1 MEIPHNI
8 AIHLGRHQNP
18 LGHTTNSLRPGDG
31 SVSTETKNMNELE
44 AKIKGW
50 LEKEGYPLE
59 MRVAHA
65 FEQAGFKVEMSSYY
79 RDPEENKYREIDIV
93 ATKVG
98 WADKE
103 QKIFF
108 EVRYECECKHSND
121 KPWILF
127 QGTTD
132 SHESLR
138 SEIACKH
145 ASYAGH
151 IALLALSIDD
161 ATKSNGLVRLLDY
174 PGNGLTR
181 ALGAQCD
188 TAYKAVMSAAKAAS
202 SLAGRTDEQ
211 YNKYSIRFIQHYYP
225 LVVTTGRL
233 FRCQLSKDLAGVS
246 LDEIRERSLR
256 LNNPAIGDDSS
267 IIEVVTEA
275 GLRDFLSR
283 RSHWASEL
291 LAHIETGMPSLK
303 KFLAKKTTGVIE
315 S

>member
-1 MEIPHNI
+1 
-8 AIHLGRHQNP
+8 
-18 LGHTTNSLRPGDG
+18 
-31 SVSTETKNMNELE
+31 MNELE

-65 FEQAGFKVEMSSYY
+65 FKKAGFTVEMSSYY
-79 RDPEENKYREIDIV
+79 KDHEENKYREIDVV

-103 QKIFF
+103 QQIFF
-108 EVRYECECKHSND
+108 EVRYTCECKHSID
-121 KPWILF
+121 KPWVLF

-132 SHESLR
+132 SHESLKD
-138 SEIACKH
+138 EIACKH
-145 ASYAGH
+145 ANYAGH
-151 IALLALSIDD
+151 VALLALSLDEV
-161 ATKSNGLVRLLDY
+161 TKKNGLVRLLDC

-181 ALGAQCD
+181 ALGTQCD
-188 TAYKAVMSAAKAAS
+188 STYKAVMSAGKAAS
-202 SLAGRTDEQ
+202 SLSRRTDEQ
-211 YNKYSIRFIQHYYP
+211 YNKSSIRFIQLYYP

-233 FRCQLSKDLAGVS
+233 FRCQLSEDLAEVS
-246 LDEIRERSLR
+246 LDEIREGSLR
-256 LNNPAIGDDSS
+256 FMNPSIGEDSS

-275 GLRDFLSR
+275 GLQDFLTR

-291 LAHIETGMPSLK
+291 LAHIETGIPSLRK
-303 KFLAKKTTGVIE
+303 YLAKKSTGEIE